1 MTPDNQPPA
10 LLRAIELLN
19 EQSPI
24 SESKVVSILGSESLT
39 RIDFGYD
46 ALKNWAEVCKIEW
59 LLADIG
65 DFQPGARSFI
75 SVLDEEVRDQF
86 GSLLPEIGRLCRGR
100 TFQSIKE
107 VSERLLGRTSIDDD
121 LIRTLISL
129 SQNYEW
135 LDEEKN
141 YFWKLPATNFY
152 GRGNRVVSVC
162 RRLFSAVDRCHL
174 GLVSAAVGRAVKR
187 GHCSHKVAKTLS
199 PPEEVLGEMLR
210 QTGLFEVHEKYVKR
224 AKGVQFNEL
233 NETDTHIIRATRGMG
248 KLVNFT
254 QLCENAVREGMTLL
268 SAHVATIYSP
278 FVVPVSRGQYQV
290 LPNVDELDL
299 DRLSLVVESTQ
310 SQFDDDE
317 DIVPEMVNAERL
329 FEVEPRTLLT
339 GKCKLTGEVV
349 SDSEWEVINE
359 SEEALGICK
368 IQGNRVSQIKDI
380 LTKVGAK
387 QGDIVQVFLNEE
399 EGRAVFKF
407 ISHNV

>member
-1 MTPDNQPPA
+1 ERIRQIVARGENSLKKIMTPDNQPPA

-152 GRGNRVVSVC
+152 
-162 RRLFSAVDRCHL
+162 
-174 GLVSAAVGRAVKR
+174 
-187 GHCSHKVAKTLS
+187 
-199 PPEEVLGEMLR
+199 
-210 QTGLFEVHEKYVKR
+210 
-224 AKGVQFNEL
+224 
-233 NETDTHIIRATRGMG
+233 
-248 KLVNFT
+248 
-254 QLCENAVREGMTLL
+254 
-268 SAHVATIYSP
+268 
-278 FVVPVSRGQYQV
+278 
-290 LPNVDELDL
+290 
-299 DRLSLVVESTQ
+299 
-310 SQFDDDE
+310 
-317 DIVPEMVNAERL
+317 
-329 FEVEPRTLLT
+329 
-339 GKCKLTGEVV
+339 
-349 SDSEWEVINE
+349 
-359 SEEALGICK
+359 
-368 IQGNRVSQIKDI
+368 
-380 LTKVGAK
+380 
-387 QGDIVQVFLNEE
+387 
-399 EGRAVFKF
+399 
-407 ISHNV
+407 